1 MTALLC
7 SPASSRL
14 TGGFLLCKLLRFD
27 SSHGFVKPETAIGK
41 PGTGT
46 NGSKRDFW
54 TSAIL
59 LMDEN
64 YCQCLQVPHPLQLQC
79 VYRRSFAND
88 LHQNSLDSFIFS
100 LYQLMRWMHWNVI
113 PSDLWRKW
121 VCNLSSRL
129 ELPGN
134 CEVVICPESGMLT
147 HWRHFSPTKKKKEN
161 KRKEQI
167 RSIHHLFEAESLHLC
182 AW

>member
-1 MTALLC
+1 MTALLR

-14 TGGFLLCKLLRFD
+14 TGGLLLYELLWFD
-27 SSHGFVKPETAIGK
+27 SSHGSVKPETAIGK
-41 PGTGT
+41 PGMGT
-46 NGSKRDFW
+46 NGSKKNFW

-64 YCQCLQVPHPLQLQC
+64 YCQCLQVPYSHQLQC
-79 VYRRSFAND
+79 VSRRSSAND

-113 PSDLWRKW
+113 SSDLWRKL

-129 ELPGN
+129 EPPGN
-134 CEVVICPESGMLT
+134 CEVVICPEQSQECL
-147 HWRHFSPTKKKKEN
+147 PTGGISALQKN
-161 KRKEQI
+161 KQI
-167 RSIHHLFEAESLHLC
+167 GSIHHLFEAESLHLC
-182 AW
+182 V